1 PGLAS
6 SNNIKFAANGKFL
19 VTAPFEPS
27 TATRLGDAL
36 PFGEL
41 DNDHLLVV
49 NIQDPS
55 AAPVRLDLIDRQ
67 GNRYYY
73 PSNVLYDAPTNSV
86 FVRVTRIDRD
96 GSEAGEFIVYGRL
109 AADGSAWSGDLVP
122 ILIPPIG
129 DGADSAFMPT
139 SFGLGRDSKILV
151 YTNGS

>member
-1 PGLAS
+1 MDFGRIKRRRSVGLAILIALLVLAVGRISYSDTETAGMAPANVPVPGLAS

-73 PSNVLYDAPTNSV
+73 PSNVLYD
-86 FVRVTRIDRD
+86 
-96 GSEAGEFIVYGRL
+96 
-109 AADGSAWSGDLVP
+109 
-122 ILIPPIG
+122 
-129 DGADSAFMPT
+129 
-139 SFGLGRDSKILV
+139 
-151 YTNGS
+151 